1 MGYEA
6 DAFARTLKGTF
17 LASRWRDADA
27 VDGLLECERMPHDES
42 LLMAEVCSS
51 KYDSSRKL
59 MKQVFDKIRAQGG
72 YKYPKGLERVSL

>member
-1 MGYEA
+1 LGYEA

-17 LASRWRDADA
+17 LASTWRDADA

-42 LLMAEVCSS
+42 LLMAEVRCPSFDWS
-51 KYDSSRKL
+51 KKL

>member
-1 MGYEA
+1 LGYEA

-17 LASRWRDADA
+17 LASTWRDADA

-42 LLMAEVCSS
+42 LLMAEVRCPSFDWS
-51 KYDSSRKL
+51 KKL
-59 MKQVFDKIRAQGG
+59 MKQVFDKIRVQGG